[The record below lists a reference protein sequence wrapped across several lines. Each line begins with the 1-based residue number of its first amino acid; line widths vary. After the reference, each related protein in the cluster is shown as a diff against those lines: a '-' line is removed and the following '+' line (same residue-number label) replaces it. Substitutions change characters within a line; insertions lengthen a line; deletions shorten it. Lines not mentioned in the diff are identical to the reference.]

1 MIQLRTIVKLADNS
15 GARRLRVIR
24 PWGGYRKRYGHIGE
38 IFTAS
43 VIEATP
49 HAGVKKGDVVH
60 AVLVRARKESR
71 RPDGSSI
78 RFDENAAV
86 IVDPKTKEPKGSRVF
101 GPIAREVKLKGFA
114 KIASL
119 APEVL

>member
-1 MIQLRTIVKLADNS
+1 MIQLRTIVNLADNS
-15 GARRLRVIR
+15 GARHLRVIR
-24 PWGGYRKRYGHIGE
+24 VWGGYQKRYGRIGD

-43 VIEATP
+43 VIGAIP
-49 HAGVKKGDVVH
+49 HSGVKKGEVVH
-60 AVLVRARKESR
+60 AVLVRSRKEYKR
-71 RPDGSSI
+71 RDGSAI

-86 IVDPKTKEPKGSRVF
+86 IVDPKTKEPKASRVF
-101 GPIAREVKLKGFA
+101 GPIAREVKLKGFT

>member
-1 MIQLRTIVKLADNS
+1 MIQLRSIISLADNS

-24 PWGGYRKRYGHIGE
+24 AWGGYRKRYGRLGD

-49 HAGVKKGDVVH
+49 HSSVKKGEVVH
-60 AVLVRARKESR
+60 AVLVRARKETR
-71 RPDGSSI
+71 RRDGSSI

-86 IVDPKTKEPKGSRVF
+86 IVDPKTKEPRASRVF
-101 GPIAREVKLKGFA
+101 GPIAREVKLKGFSR
-114 KIASL
+114 IASL

>member
-1 MIQLRTIVKLADNS
+1 MIQLRSIINLADNS
-15 GARRLRVIR
+15 GARHLRVIR
-24 PWGGYRKRYGHIGE
+24 VWGGYQKRYGRIGD

-43 VIEATP
+43 VIAAIP
-49 HAGVKKGDVVH
+49 HSAVKKGEVVH
-60 AVLVRARKESR
+60 AVVVRTRKEYKR
-71 RPDGSSI
+71 RDGSAI

-86 IVDPKTKEPKGSRVF
+86 IVDPKTKEPKASRVF
-101 GPIAREVKLKGFA
+101 GPIAREVKLKGFT